1 MIMKKRVISMILIV
15 TILMSGLVMTGCGK
29 KQVKG
34 ENTLTVGI
42 NQNSNITSFD
52 DNAFTKWLEQTTG
65 ADIQFVYF
73 SSSGSEAIQQLALTA
88 SAGKELPDV
97 MLGFHEMS
105 HYLVNQYGE
114 DGYFADLTSLIDQY
128 GTNYKAAL
136 EKLPDDYREFIQKK
150 ALNTNTGEIY
160 AMPISLCSAIDD
172 MQNMMFINKTWLD
185 ELGLQAPTNI
195 DELYNVLHAF
205 KTKDPNGNGKEDEI
219 PMLGGSLGKSN
230 DIMTYI
236 INAFIYF
243 SDANHDNVT
252 DGKVWDPLITDEFR
266 QALIYANKLVDEGL
280 LSDMCFSLSARS
292 DFVNLISPSSGE
304 GKVGIFCGYP
314 NSYFNVQTDEAKNY
328 VALGSLA
335 DETGK
340 GGYTVVDPS
349 PLFWCCYI
357 SSSCQ
362 NKELAMKLIDTLYS
376 DESIMRA
383 RHGEKDVDWTYGEGI
398 SPYGTKAYVNL
409 VNGQAFIEG
418 NSTWGKNPA
427 GIMTHENYI
436 PVYVEGEGTLAEFS
450 RLQKE
455 TWDIMEKAVQPEER
469 AIHLL
474 YTQEE
479 YEIREEYHST
489 VTHYYREQVNSFIA
503 GKLDPSDDAAWDD
516 YKATLYRIGRD
527 KLLEVA
533 QSAYDRK

>member
-1 MIMKKRVISMILIV
+1 
-15 TILMSGLVMTGCGK
+15 
-29 KQVKG
+29 
-34 ENTLTVGI
+34 
-42 NQNSNITSFD
+42 
-52 DNAFTKWLEQTTG
+52 
-65 ADIQFVYF
+65 
-73 SSSGSEAIQQLALTA
+73 
-88 SAGKELPDV
+88 
-97 MLGFHEMS
+97 
-105 HYLVNQYGE
+105 
-114 DGYFADLTSLIDQY
+114 
-128 GTNYKAAL
+128 
-136 EKLPDDYREFIQKK
+136 
-150 ALNTNTGEIY
+150 
-160 AMPISLCSAIDD
+160 
-172 MQNMMFINKTWLD
+172 
-185 ELGLQAPTNI
+185 
-195 DELYNVLHAF
+195 
-205 KTKDPNGNGKEDEI
+205 
-219 PMLGGSLGKSN
+219 
-230 DIMTYI
+230 
-236 INAFIYF
+236 
-243 SDANHDNVT
+243 
-252 DGKVWDPLITDEFR
+252 
-266 QALIYANKLVDEGL
+266 
-280 LSDMCFSLSARS
+280 MCFSLSARS